1 MFFNYLTILV
11 YNARGQSIEAQKSR
25 IHCGA
30 CKNGVIDFSE
40 RLVAT
45 ILKKSNK
52 QNYFDNAVLVP
63 MPRSTPLVEGAVYP
77 TKVIA
82 ETFVRKGLGNTV
94 IDCLVRKFA
103 IPKSSSASTASS
115 RTKLSDIIDSLV
127 VRSHAFEEENLVIID
142 DVLTLGRNSMAAAL
156 KLSDAYPDKNIK
168 IFAAF
173 RTRGVDQSTLVEI
186 QKGEMRLNRSQ
197 TDVIL
202 PD

>member
-1 MFFNYLTILV
+1 M
-11 YNARGQSIEAQKSR
+11 
-25 IHCGA
+25 
-30 CKNGVIDFSE
+30 
-40 RLVAT
+40 
-45 ILKKSNK
+45 
-52 QNYFDNAVLVP
+52 
-63 MPRSTPLVEGAVYP
+63 
-77 TKVIA
+77 
-82 ETFVRKGLGNTV
+82 

-103 IPKSSSASTASS
+103 IPKSSSAPAAST
-115 RTKLSDIIDSLV
+115 RTKLSEIIDSLGV
-127 VRSHAFEEENLVIID
+127 KSHAFEEENLVIID

-186 QKGEMRLNRSQ
+186 KKGEMRLNRSQ